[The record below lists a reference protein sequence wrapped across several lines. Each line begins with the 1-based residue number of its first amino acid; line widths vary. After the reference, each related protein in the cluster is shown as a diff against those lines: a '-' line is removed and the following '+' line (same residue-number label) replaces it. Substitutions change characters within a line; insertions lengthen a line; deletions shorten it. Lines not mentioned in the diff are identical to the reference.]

1 MTKKSEMSRR
11 GFIQSAGA
19 ATATLAGVQ
28 AATDAA
34 AADGTEHAGTEHDD
48 RPLSLEEALDTFDH
62 VVVLMFENR
71 SFDQILGALYEPGK
85 VPRGQSFEGVL
96 GKTFDQKAPNGST
109 IGVTRLTDPLAP
121 YTDPGEDFQCMNA
134 QIFGSFVPEKN
145 AIVGATDMVEPYN
158 IAPGAAHTQPPM
170 NGFVRDYYRRVKE
183 VTGRE
188 ATDEELRDVMGY
200 FAADML
206 PTFHTLAREFAVFDH
221 WFCDVP
227 SNTYANRSFFH
238 AGQSSG
244 LMNSTFA
251 FLKKN
256 IAETIFERMEK
267 QKVSWKVYWPVKQL
281 ASITAIVNYPRL
293 KPYLLDHWYSLEDFH
308 RDAAAGTLP
317 KYSFL
322 EPACLYD
329 RSDMHPNPVMP
340 PDLGD
345 KKFEQSFVTAGDD
358 LLHEV
363 YDSIRRSSNKKGSHA
378 ENTLLIVLFDENG
391 GIHDHVPPPAA
402 VPPSAQVGHFGFGFH
417 RAGVRIPALAVSAH
431 IRPNTIVN
439 DPMISTSVIA
449 TLRHKWN
456 LGEPLTQRDATAP
469 LLTPVFNL
477 RKPRPAS
484 EWPITTKEDVSLQA
498 KAARDA
504 RHATAAQDDD
514 AIVGFLGTSALEAM
528 LTIRGDS
535 CPNVP
540 EHMTKRELKAA
551 LREATKG
558 PNGKNIFGADR

>member
-1 MTKKSEMSRR
+1 MTKKEMNRR
-11 GFIQSAGA
+11 NFIQSAGA
-19 ATATLAGVQ
+19 ATASLAGVHTAGDASAAEGSDQ
-28 AATDAA
+28 AES
-34 AADGTEHAGTEHDD
+34 GEP
-48 RPLSLEEALDTFDH
+48 PLSLTEALDTFDH

-71 SFDQILGALYEPGK
+71 SFDQVLGSLYEPGK
-85 VPRGQSFEGVL
+85 VPRGQRFEGIL
-96 GKTFDQKAPNGST
+96 GKNFAEPAPNGSM

-121 YTDPGEDFQCMNA
+121 YTDPGEVFQCMNA
-134 QIFGSFVPEKN
+134 QLFGEFIPETN
-145 AIVGATDMVEPYN
+145 ARVGASDMVKPYN
-158 IAPGAAHTQPPM
+158 LPPTARHEPPPM

-188 ATDEELRDVMGY
+188 ATNEELEQVMGY
-200 FAADML
+200 FGPDML

-238 AGQSSG
+238 AAQSSG
-244 LMNSTFA
+244 LLNSDFD

-256 IAETIFERMEK
+256 VGETIFEKMNEHG
-267 QKVSWKVYWPVKQL
+267 VSWKVYWPPEQL

-293 KPYLLDHWYSLEDFH
+293 KPYLLDHWYSMKEFH
-308 RDAAAGTLP
+308 RDAAAGRLP

-329 RSDMHPNPVMP
+329 RTDMHPNPVMP
-340 PDLGD
+340 VDLGRQP
-345 KKFEQSFVTAGDD
+345 FEQAFVTAGDD

-363 YDSIRRSSNKKGSHA
+363 YDSIRRSSNKEGSNA

-402 VPPSAQVGHFGFGFH
+402 VPPSSQVGNFGFPFN
-417 RAGVRIPALAVSAH
+417 RAGVRIPVLAVSAY

-439 DPMISTSVIA
+439 DTMLSTSVIA

-456 LGEPLTQRDATAP
+456 LGAPLTQRDATSP

-484 EWPITTKEDVSLQA
+484 EWPVTVKENVSLEAKPAA
-498 KAARDA
+498 KATRDENENA
-504 RHATAAQDDD
+504 V
-514 AIVGFLGTSALEAM
+514 VGILGTASLAAM
-528 LTIRGDS
+528 LTIRGDA

-558 PNGKNIFGADR
+558 PDGKNIFGADR